1 MWWYASGLRM
11 GSECG
16 TREAS
21 ASRGHHKRQA
31 HGTGGLLRKWIHVEP
46 YWRGGEDAP
55 IAVKTHKVG

>member
-1 MWWYASGLRM
+1 MVRGKRAHRAA
-11 GSECG
+11 
-16 TREAS
+16 TTS
-21 ASRGHHKRQA
+21 AR